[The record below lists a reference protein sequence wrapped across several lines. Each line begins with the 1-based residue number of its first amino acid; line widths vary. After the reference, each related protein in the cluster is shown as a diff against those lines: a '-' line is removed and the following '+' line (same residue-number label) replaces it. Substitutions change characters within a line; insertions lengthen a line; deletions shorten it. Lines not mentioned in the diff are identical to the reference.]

1 MLKLKGMYPNKRILI
16 FILIS
21 FIILSILTSS
31 KILISYYSTEQS
43 ARIAL
48 AKQYLAIAETI
59 ANGLDKEG
67 YQQFLLTQT
76 KDDENFTKTK
86 RYLEE
91 YRSRINA
98 LYVYVLLLDDSDV
111 SKTMVAAVP
120 SVLQELPIGAPCTV
134 PAAQVSQAKKGQNYF
149 TSIIKGERD
158 EAYFSVGVP
167 FYDENGEILGVIGID
182 IDAKDLELVSLQ
194 VIKSSE
200 ITFAIDVLF
209 AIALITVVFFLN
221 KWYRLRLKQDLK
233 DSEKIFIVELGN
245 IVATLKSSRHDLMN
259 HLQVLNGLMQLKLYD
274 KTSDYLKQIT
284 LDSKAMDL
292 SLQVKNPILM
302 VLFQSKWELAQS
314 KNIRIQFEIDQSNF
328 NRIESMDLVKIISNL
343 LDNAIEAADIY
354 EGSQPKLIRI
364 ICKTV
369 GSKYTF
375 SIENP
380 TLLSVKEQKN
390 LFQIGYTTKGNGDG
404 VRGNGL
410 SIIKRTVEKYHGD
423 INVHYE
429 QEIILI
435 QITI

>member
-1 MLKLKGMYPNKRILI
+1 MLKLKGFYPNKRILI

-31 KILISYYSTEQS
+31 KILVSYYSTEQS

-48 AKQYLAIAETI
+48 AKQYIAIAENI
-59 ANGLDKEG
+59 ANGIDKET
-67 YQQFLLTQT
+67 YQQFLLTPT
-76 KDDENFTKTK
+76 EDDENYRKTK

-98 LYVYVLLLDDSDV
+98 LYVYVLFLDESEV
-111 SKTMVAAVP
+111 TKTMVAAVP
-120 SVLQELPIGAPCTV
+120 SIVHEIPIGAPCTV

-149 TSIIKGERD
+149 TSIIKGD
-158 EAYFSVGVP
+158 HNDSYFSVGVP
-167 FYDENGEILGVIGID
+167 FYDEHGEILGVIGID
-182 IDAKDLELVSLQ
+182 IDAKDLEQVSLQ
-194 VIKSSE
+194 VIKSNE
-200 ITFAIDVLF
+200 ITFAIDILF

-233 DSEKIFIVELGN
+233 DSEKIFILELGN

-284 LDSKAMDL
+284 MDSKAMDL
-292 SLQVKNPILM
+292 SLRVKNPILM
-302 VLFQSKWELAQS
+302 VLLQSKWELAQS
-314 KNIRIQFEIDQSNF
+314 KNIRIQFDIDQSDF

-343 LDNAIEAADIY
+343 LDNAIEASDIY
-354 EGSQPKLIRI
+354 EGSQSKIIRV
-364 ICKTV
+364 ICKAI

-375 SIENP
+375 AIENP
-380 TLLSVKEQKN
+380 ALLSVKEQKN
-390 LFQIGYTTKGNGDG
+390 LFQVGYTTKENGDG
-404 VRGNGL
+404 LRGNGL
-410 SIIKRTVEKYHGD
+410 SIIKRTVEKYQGD
-423 INVHYE
+423 ITLHYE
-429 QEIILI
+429 EEIILI